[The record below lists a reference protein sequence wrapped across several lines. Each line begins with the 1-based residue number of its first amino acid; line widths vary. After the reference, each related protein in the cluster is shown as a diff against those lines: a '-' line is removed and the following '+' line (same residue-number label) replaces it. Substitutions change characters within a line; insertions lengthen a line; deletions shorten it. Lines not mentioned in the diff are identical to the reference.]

1 MGFFL
6 LKKRDIEF
14 ADVMR
19 EHAPTMRAR
28 LSRLG
33 LSTADIDECMQDA
46 FVKAWLHRDEMP
58 SETDA
63 RRQWLGRV
71 AFNASC
77 LRRRELQRMHYVGSC
92 DELEALVGE
101 SGSNTE
107 APAMLAEMLDRL
119 PERYHEIVRLR
130 AQGDTIEDIAT
141 HYGIPWTTAKS
152 RWDRACVVMGARNG

>member
-6 LKKRDIEF
+6 LTKRDEF
-14 ADVMR
+14 AAVMR

-77 LRRRELQRMHYVGSC
+77 QRRRELQRAHYVGSS
-92 DELEALVGE
+92 DELEALEGA
-101 SGSNTE
+101 SGSSIE
-107 APAMLAEMLDRL
+107 GAAILAEMLDRL

-141 HYGIPWTTAKS
+141 HYGIPWTTARS
-152 RWDRACVVMGARNG
+152 RWDAACVAMGARNG